1 MKLFDTILL
10 SLSAAFLLIGIYELY
25 EFGLSHAYWSLMLSL
40 VAFFAYAY
48 RKRR

>member
-10 SLSAAFLLIGIYELY
+10 SFSAALLLIGIYELY
-25 EFGLSHAYWSLMLSL
+25 EFGLGHAYWSLMLSL
-40 VAFFAYAY
+40 IAFFAYIY